1 MLLQENV
8 SVLLRPNVPSGWE
21 EEMEAAGL
29 VPKDES
35 ADLEDEDSKRDKF
48 DDEDTSVE
56 YVSTSSNKE

>member
-35 ADLEDEDSKRDKF
+35 ADLEDEDSERDKF

-56 YVSTSSNKE
+56 YVSTGSNKE